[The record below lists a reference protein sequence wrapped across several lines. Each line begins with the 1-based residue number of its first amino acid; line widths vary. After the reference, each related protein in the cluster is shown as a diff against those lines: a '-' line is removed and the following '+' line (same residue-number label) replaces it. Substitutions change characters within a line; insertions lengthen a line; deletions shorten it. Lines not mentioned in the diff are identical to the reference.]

1 MKKTSVIM
9 SVVCSS
15 QSLPIFLFLI
25 PVSFVHGVA
34 ELKELC
40 DPDPLSCKNINLS
53 GGRSIQLIPRL
64 ASTSNDPEP
73 VLGKLPSWRH
83 FVCVL
88 PKRNETPT
96 DTSPPL
102 ETLDGGSSITSP
114 EISSS
119 GSTEASSEQ
128 AMSGSVTTPSE
139 PTTNDTPMD
148 ASPPQKTPGGGSSTT
163 SPELSSSGSTE
174 ASSEQALTPMTGSST
189 TPSEPT
195 TNDTPMDA
203 SPPQETPGGGSS
215 TTSPELSSSG
225 STEASSEQAMTPM
238 TGSST
243 TPSEHTTDD
252 AATTLS
258 HPTTIP
264 STEALPE
271 TTTKGTSGVNSCK
284 TLYSMGHQTSGVY
297 AISPSGVGLTDV
309 YCDMTTD
316 SGGWTIFQK
325 RYDGSVDFYRNYT
338 EYVRGFGDVEGE
350 YWLGLDQLYLLAKD
364 GVELRIDMVDY
375 DNNPFYAH
383 YGSFSIGSTN
393 TNYRIGFSSYTGTAG
408 EGLDAANGQ
417 DFSTYDNDHDDNW
430 SNCAS
435 WCKGGWWYNDCYT
448 SNLNGVHGLQTGVT
462 AIIWDYSN
470 SKYMRAT
477 EMKLR

>member
-40 DPDPLSCKNINLS
+40 DPDPLSCKNITLS
-53 GGRSIQLIPRL
+53 GGRSIQFIRRL

-73 VLGKLPSWRH
+73 VLVKLPSWRH

-88 PKRNETPT
+88 PKR
-96 DTSPPL
+96 
-102 ETLDGGSSITSP
+102 
-114 EISSS
+114 
-119 GSTEASSEQ
+119 
-128 AMSGSVTTPSE
+128 
-139 PTTNDTPMD
+139 
-148 ASPPQKTPGGGSSTT
+148 
-163 SPELSSSGSTE
+163 
-174 ASSEQALTPMTGSST
+174 
-189 TPSEPT
+189 
-195 TNDTPMDA
+195 NDTPMDA

-215 TTSPELSSSG
+215 TTSPELSSIG
-225 STEASSEQAMTPM
+225 SPEASSEQAMSPM
-238 TGSST
+238 TGSSTTPSEPATNGTTIYSQEHTSGYST

-271 TTTKGTSGVNSCK
+271 TTTKGNLDVNSCK
-284 TLYSMGHQTSGVY
+284 MLYSMGHQTSGVY

-408 EGLDAANGQ
+408 EGLDVANGK

-430 SNCAS
+430 GNCAS
-435 WCKGGWWYNDCYT
+435 VYRGGWWYNDCYT
-448 SNLNGVHGLQTGVT
+448 ANLNGVHGLQTGLT
-462 AIIWDYSN
+462 GIIWDFSN
-470 SKYMRAT
+470 TKYMRAT

>member
-1 MKKTSVIM
+1 MTLIL
-9 SVVCSS
+9 VCRM
-15 QSLPIFLFLI
+15 LI
-25 PVSFVHGVA
+25 TEFAYFTVPHS
-34 ELKELC
+34 K
-40 DPDPLSCKNINLS
+40 
-53 GGRSIQLIPRL
+53 
-64 ASTSNDPEP
+64 
-73 VLGKLPSWRH
+73 
-83 FVCVL
+83 
-88 PKRNETPT
+88 TPT
-96 DTSPPL
+96 DASPPL
-102 ETLDGGSSITSP
+102 ETLDGGSSTTSP

-139 PTTNDTPMD
+139 H
-148 ASPPQKTPGGGSSTT
+148 
-163 SPELSSSGSTE
+163 
-174 ASSEQALTPMTGSST
+174 
-189 TPSEPT
+189 T

-243 TPSEHTTDD
+243 TPSEPATNGTTIYSQEHTSGYSTTPSEHTTDD

-271 TTTKGTSGVNSCK
+271 TTTKGNLDVNSCK
-284 TLYSMGHQTSGVY
+284 MLYSMGHKTSGVY

-325 RYDGSVDFYRNYT
+325 RYDGSVDFYLNYT

-408 EGLDAANGQ
+408 EGLDVANGQ
-417 DFSTYDNDHDDNW
+417 DFSAYDNDHDDNW
-430 SNCAS
+430 ANCAS
-435 WCKGGWWYNDCYT
+435 LCRGGWWYNDCYT
-448 SNLNGVHGLQTGVT
+448 ANLNGVHGLQTGLT
-462 AIIWDYSN
+462 GIIWDWPDT
-470 SKYMRAT
+470 KYMRAT

>member
-25 PVSFVHGVA
+25 AVSFVHGVA

-40 DPDPLSCKNINLS
+40 DPDPVLCKNITLS

-64 ASTSNDPEP
+64 ASPSNDPEP
-73 VLGKLPSWRH
+73 VLVKLPSWRH

-88 PKRNETPT
+88 PKRN
-96 DTSPPL
+96 
-102 ETLDGGSSITSP
+102 
-114 EISSS
+114 
-119 GSTEASSEQ
+119 
-128 AMSGSVTTPSE
+128 
-139 PTTNDTPMD
+139 DTPMD
-148 ASPPQKTPGGGSSTT
+148 ASPPQK
-163 SPELSSSGSTE
+163 
-174 ASSEQALTPMTGSST
+174 
-189 TPSEPT
+189 
-195 TNDTPMDA
+195 
-203 SPPQETPGGGSS
+203 TPGGGSS

-417 DFSTYDNDHDDNW
+417 DFSTYDNDHDDTRA
-430 SNCAS
+430 NCAS
-435 WCKGGWWYNDCYT
+435 LYKGGWWYNDCYT
-448 SNLNGVHGLQTGVT
+448 ANLNGIHGLQTGLT
-462 AIIWDYSN
+462 AIIWDFSD

>member
-40 DPDPLSCKNINLS
+40 DPDPLSCKNITLS
-53 GGRSIQLIPRL
+53 GGRSIQFIRRL

-73 VLGKLPSWRH
+73 VLVKLPSWRH

-96 DTSPPL
+96 DASPPL
-102 ETLDGGSSITSP
+102 ETLDGGSSTTSP

-119 GSTEASSEQ
+119 GATEASSEQ
-128 AMSGSVTTPSE
+128 AMS
-139 PTTNDTPMD
+139 
-148 ASPPQKTPGGGSSTT
+148 
-163 SPELSSSGSTE
+163 
-174 ASSEQALTPMTGSST
+174 GSST

-215 TTSPELSSSG
+215 TTSPELSSIG
-225 STEASSEQAMTPM
+225 SPEASSEQAMSPM
-238 TGSST
+238 TGSSTTPSEPATNGTTIYSQEHTSGYST

-271 TTTKGTSGVNSCK
+271 TTTKGNLDVNSCK
-284 TLYSMGHQTSGVY
+284 MLYSMGHQTSGVY

-408 EGLDAANGQ
+408 EGLDVANGK

-430 SNCAS
+430 GNCAS
-435 WCKGGWWYNDCYT
+435 VYRGGWWYNDCYT
-448 SNLNGVHGLQTGVT
+448 ANLNGVHGLQTGLT
-462 AIIWDYSN
+462 GIIWDFSN
-470 SKYMRAT
+470 TKYMRAT

>member
-1 MKKTSVIM
+1 
-9 SVVCSS
+9 
-15 QSLPIFLFLI
+15 
-25 PVSFVHGVA
+25 
-34 ELKELC
+34 
-40 DPDPLSCKNINLS
+40 
-53 GGRSIQLIPRL
+53 
-64 ASTSNDPEP
+64 
-73 VLGKLPSWRH
+73 
-83 FVCVL
+83 
-88 PKRNETPT
+88 
-96 DTSPPL
+96 
-102 ETLDGGSSITSP
+102 
-114 EISSS
+114 
-119 GSTEASSEQ
+119 
-128 AMSGSVTTPSE
+128 
-139 PTTNDTPMD
+139 
-148 ASPPQKTPGGGSSTT
+148 
-163 SPELSSSGSTE
+163 
-174 ASSEQALTPMTGSST
+174 
-189 TPSEPT
+189 
-195 TNDTPMDA
+195 
-203 SPPQETPGGGSS
+203 
-215 TTSPELSSSG
+215 
-225 STEASSEQAMTPM
+225 MTPM

-393 TNYRIGFSSYTGTAG
+393 TNYRIVFSSYTGTAG

-417 DFSTYDNDHDDNW
+417 AFSTYDNDHDDGIG
-430 SNCAS
+430 NCAS
-435 WCKGGWWYNDCYT
+435 LYKGGWWYNNCYT
-448 SNLNGVHGLQTGVT
+448 ANLNGVHGLQNDLEGIV
-462 AIIWDYSN
+462 WDYPN
-470 SKYMRAT
+470 PKYMRAT

>member
-1 MKKTSVIM
+1 M

-25 PVSFVHGVA
+25 PVSLVHGVA
-34 ELKELC
+34 ELRELC
-40 DPDPLSCKNINLS
+40 DPDLLSCKNITLS
-53 GGRSIQLIPRL
+53 GGRSIQLIPKL
-64 ASTSNDPEP
+64 ASTSNNREP
-73 VLGKLPSWRH
+73 ALGIKLPSWRH

-102 ETLDGGSSITSP
+102 ETLDGGSSTTSP

-119 GSTEASSEQ
+119 GSTEVSSEQ
-128 AMSGSVTTPSE
+128 AMS
-139 PTTNDTPMD
+139 
-148 ASPPQKTPGGGSSTT
+148 
-163 SPELSSSGSTE
+163 
-174 ASSEQALTPMTGSST
+174 GSST

-215 TTSPELSSSG
+215 TTSPESSSSG
-225 STEASSEQAMTPM
+225 STEMTEASSEQAMTPM
-238 TGSST
+238 TDSST
-243 TPSEHTTDD
+243 NPPEQTTDD
-252 AATTLS
+252 ATITSS
-258 HPTTIP
+258 HTTTIP

-271 TTTKGTSGVNSCK
+271 TTTKGTSDVNSCK
-284 TLYSMGHQTSGVY
+284 MLYLMGNQISGVY

-309 YCDMTTD
+309 CCDMTTD
-316 SGGWTIFQK
+316 NGGWTIFQK

-375 DNNPFYAH
+375 NNNQLYAH
-383 YGSFSIGSTN
+383 YGNFSIGSTN

-408 EGLDAANGQ
+408 EGLNAANGQ
-417 DFSTYDNDHDDNW
+417 AFSTYDNDGT
-430 SNCAS
+430 SNCAFQY
-435 WCKGGWWYNDCYT
+435 KGAWWYNNCYT
-448 SNLNGVHGLQTGVT
+448 ANLNGVHGLQNDLKGIV
-462 AIIWDYSN
+462 WNWPDSR
-470 SKYMRAT
+470 YMRAT

>member
-1 MKKTSVIM
+1 MNKFLILREELYLFHISRNYLKISFCCSQDSVHKKTSVIM

-25 PVSFVHGVA
+25 AVSFVHGVA

-40 DPDPLSCKNINLS
+40 DPDPVLCKNITLS

-73 VLGKLPSWRH
+73 VLVKLPSWRH

-88 PKRNETPT
+88 PKRNENPT

-102 ETLDGGSSITSP
+102 ETLDGGSSTTSP

-128 AMSGSVTTPSE
+128 AMSGSV
-139 PTTNDTPMD
+139 
-148 ASPPQKTPGGGSSTT
+148 
-163 SPELSSSGSTE
+163 
-174 ASSEQALTPMTGSST
+174 T

-393 TNYRIGFSSYTGTAG
+393 TNYRIGFSSYTGTAE

-417 DFSTYDNDHDDNW
+417 AFLTYDNDHDD
-430 SNCAS
+430 CAFLYR
-435 WCKGGWWYNDCYT
+435 GAWWYNDVYCDT
-448 SNLNGVHGLQTGVT
+448 TANLNGDHGLQYGFTG
-462 AIIWDYSN
+462 IFWDFPN

>member
-15 QSLPIFLFLI
+15 QSLPIFLFI

-34 ELKELC
+34 EFKELC
-40 DPDPLSCKNINLS
+40 DPDPLSCKNITLS
-53 GGRSIQLIPRL
+53 GGRSIQFIRRL
-64 ASTSNDPEP
+64 ASTSNDSEP
-73 VLGKLPSWRH
+73 VLVKLPSWRQ

-96 DTSPPL
+96 DASPPL
-102 ETLDGGSSITSP
+102 ETLDGGSSTTSP

-128 AMSGSVTTPSE
+128 AMSGSV
-139 PTTNDTPMD
+139 
-148 ASPPQKTPGGGSSTT
+148 
-163 SPELSSSGSTE
+163 
-174 ASSEQALTPMTGSST
+174 T

-284 TLYSMGHQTSGVY
+284 MLYSMGHQTSGVY

-325 RYDGSVDFYRNYT
+325 RYDGSVDFYRNYN

-383 YGSFSIGSTN
+383 YDSFSIGNTN
-393 TNYRIGFSSYTGTAG
+393 TNYRIGFSSYTGTAE

-417 DFSTYDNDHDDNW
+417 AFLTYDNDHDD
-430 SNCAS
+430 CAFLYR
-435 WCKGGWWYNDCYT
+435 GAWWYNDVYCDT
-448 SNLNGVHGLQTGVT
+448 TANLNGEHGLQYGFTG
-462 AIIWDYSN
+462 IFWDFPN